1 MAGNIIGN
9 IEQFDPKTGDITSY
23 MERLEQLFICN
34 TVEPRLRVS
43 LLLTLIGGEAYTTLK
58 DILTPDLP
66 ASKSYE
72 ELRARLVEH
81 YSPKRL
87 QIAERYKFWNA
98 QQEVEEDIKSFIKRL
113 KSLSLYCD
121 FGPFLQ
127 EAWRDKFVCGITSQA
142 IKRKL
147 LSMDNLTFEIAIKEA
162 LSMELADGQVKS
174 MNPEQSE
181 TRQHLDK
188 LYNKSRMSAKVQ
200 NKSQNVTAQSQ
211 NQMPRK
217 PCFRCGRKHDPKKCP
232 AKEWE
237 CFKCRKRGHTSH
249 VCRGS
254 NVHYMEEDSQEGE
267 QESCDVEE
275 DEESL
280 FLLGFLSSLEYR
292 RENPLQVCL
301 DIEGRK
307 VPFEIDSGA
316 CRSVMHKKDYDK
328 YFSHLDLF
336 KVKYDLRVLTGE
348 GVNILGEVDVF
359 VSYNNNNVS
368 LPLVVLDSKHKFVP
382 LLGRNWLN
390 VLNPSWRDKLSCL
403 NYKITSQSVSS
414 KPSQVKNVNQS
425 DELCQLEVDQSQNSH
440 NRSVINKSK
449 SVSHVSNVKKDKVSD
464 IPSSSVSVSK
474 SDGRVKST
482 LSDAHVSCNET
493 SVKEN
498 VVDLS
503 AQMSNSTSDT
513 VNGKRDTECLSDSIP
528 INMSPNV
535 PRELGATH
543 GAHLED
549 NDNGSA
555 NVSCD
560 SAKNPCDDLPTTCNN
575 QPCSSPKP
583 DTSVKISRFGRAIKP
598 SQKLDL

>member
-9 IEQFDPKTGDITSY
+9 IEQFDPKTGDIASY

-147 LSMDNLTFEIAIKEA
+147 LSMDNLTFEIAVKEA

-200 NKSQNVTAQSQ
+200 NKSQKVTAQNQ

-217 PCFRCGRKHDPKKCP
+217 SCFRCGRKHDPEKCP

-280 FLLGFLSSLEYR
+280 LLLGFLSSLEYR

-301 DIEGRK
+301 VIGGRK

-316 CRSVMHKKDYDK
+316 CRSVMHKKIMI
-328 YFSHLDLF
+328 S
-336 KVKYDLRVLTGE
+336 
-348 GVNILGEVDVF
+348 I
-359 VSYNNNNVS
+359 
-368 LPLVVLDSKHKFVP
+368 
-382 LLGRNWLN
+382 
-390 VLNPSWRDKLSCL
+390 
-403 NYKITSQSVSS
+403 
-414 KPSQVKNVNQS
+414 
-425 DELCQLEVDQSQNSH
+425 
-440 NRSVINKSK
+440 SVI
-449 SVSHVSNVKKDKVSD
+449 
-464 IPSSSVSVSK
+464 
-474 SDGRVKST
+474 
-482 LSDAHVSCNET
+482 
-493 SVKEN
+493 
-498 VVDLS
+498 
-503 AQMSNSTSDT
+503 
-513 VNGKRDTECLSDSIP
+513 
-528 INMSPNV
+528 
-535 PRELGATH
+535 
-543 GAHLED
+543 
-549 NDNGSA
+549 
-555 NVSCD
+555 
-560 SAKNPCDDLPTTCNN
+560 
-575 QPCSSPKP
+575 
-583 DTSVKISRFGRAIKP
+583 
-598 SQKLDL
+598 

>member
-9 IEQFDPKTGDITSY
+9 IEQFDPKTGDIASY

-113 KSLSLYCD
+113 KSLSLY
-121 FGPFLQ
+121 F
-127 EAWRDKFVCGITSQA
+127 
-142 IKRKL
+142 
-147 LSMDNLTFEIAIKEA
+147 KEA

-200 NKSQNVTAQSQ
+200 NKSQKVTAQNQ

-217 PCFRCGRKHDPKKCP
+217 SCFRCGRKHDPEKCP

-237 CFKCRKRGHTSH
+237 CFKCRKRGHTSR

-280 FLLGFLSSLEYR
+280 LLLGFLSSLEYQ

-328 YFSHLDLF
+328 YFSHLDLC

-403 NYKITSQSVSS
+403 NYNITSQSVSS
-414 KPSQVKNVNQS
+414 KPCQVKNVNQS

-482 LSDAHVSCNET
+482 LSNAHVSCNEA
-493 SVKEN
+493 SVKESKMVSDIPSSTVSMKSN
-498 VVDLS
+498 VDKEPS
-503 AQMSNSTSDT
+503 S
-513 VNGKRDTECLSDSIP
+513 SDS
-528 INMSPNV
+528 
-535 PRELGATH
+535 L
-543 GAHLED
+543 
-549 NDNGSA
+549 
-555 NVSCD
+555 
-560 SAKNPCDDLPTTCNN
+560 
-575 QPCSSPKP
+575 
-583 DTSVKISRFGRAIKP
+583 
-598 SQKLDL
+598 SQKIISNIKSKFKSVFESQPESCIKFFEVELKLKEGAKPTIGLRHALCFKGQSRV